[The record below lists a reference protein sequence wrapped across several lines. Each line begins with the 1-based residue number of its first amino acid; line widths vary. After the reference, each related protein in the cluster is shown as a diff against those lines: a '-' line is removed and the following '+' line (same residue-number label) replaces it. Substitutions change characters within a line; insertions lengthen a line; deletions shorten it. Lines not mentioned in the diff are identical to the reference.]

1 VALKHAKIF
10 FLQKLCIIFGGN
22 FFCFWK
28 QKFEKHIIRKIVYT
42 MKKSLIFFFSALA
55 VTYFGCRDNKEE
67 AAQMQIARLQ
77 AQQDSARRADEEK
90 ILALKIK
97 AREDSIAM
105 SSFMTD
111 VSSAPTASTYYV
123 VVGSFLSKGNANA
136 YLRDM
141 KSTFGRAQIVTSGR
155 WNYVCVGGQFGSFS
169 SARATLN
176 SVKSQL
182 VGGGSGGDEDE
193 EYAEEDG
200 EEDEEYAEEDEEYSE
215 DDEEGGDEEDY
226 DEEEEDSDYGGGGG
240 RGQAWVLGL

>member
-1 VALKHAKIF
+1 MHYFWGK
-10 FLQKLCIIFGGN
+10 

-55 VTYFGCRDNKEE
+55 VTNFGCRDNKKEGE
-67 AAQMQIARLQ
+67 TAQMQIARLQ

-90 ILALKIK
+90 ILALTIK
-97 AREDSIAM
+97 AREDSIEM
-105 SSFMTD
+105 SSFMAD

-123 VVGSFLSKGNANA
+123 VVGSFLSSGNANA

-141 KSTFGRAQIVTSGR
+141 KSTFGKAQIVTSGR
-155 WNYVCVGGQFGSFS
+155 WNYVCVGGEFGSFS

-182 VGGGSGGDEDE
+182 VGGGSSGDEDE
-193 EYAEEDG
+193 E
-200 EEDEEYAEEDEEYSE
+200 DE
-215 DDEEGGDEEDY
+215 GY
-226 DEEEEDSDYGGGGG
+226 DEEEEGEEDENYDEDGDEGGDEDDEGYDEGEEEDAGDGGGGSSG